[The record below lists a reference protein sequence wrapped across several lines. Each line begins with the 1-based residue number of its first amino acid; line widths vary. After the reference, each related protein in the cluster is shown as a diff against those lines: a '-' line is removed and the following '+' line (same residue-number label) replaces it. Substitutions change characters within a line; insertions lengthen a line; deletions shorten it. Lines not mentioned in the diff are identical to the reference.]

1 MTGRRRAR
9 PAGRRYAS
17 WRGVAATLA
26 LLAALPAVGAP
37 APAAPAVPASVES
50 RPQWARTLDTISQ
63 GVVAIQIDLNR
74 AFDTET
80 STTAQA
86 TGFVVDARRGLI
98 LTNRHVVTSGPVT
111 ARAVFVNREEV
122 RLYPVYRDPV
132 HDFGI
137 YRYDPAQLHFITPRE
152 IPLYPAGARVGTEI
166 RVVGNDAG
174 EQLSFLAGT
183 IARLDR
189 QAPAYGIG
197 RYNDFNTFYFQAASS
212 TSGGSSGSP
221 VVDIEGRAVALNA
234 GGATGAASSFYLP
247 LDRIVRALALVRAGM
262 PVPRGTLQTVF
273 EYTPFDELKRLG
285 LAAATESEV
294 RHRFPRQLGMLV
306 VGQVQ
311 PGSPAAGALEVGDVV
326 IGIDHRP
333 VTEFLALAEA
343 LDEAVGR
350 RVSVEV
356 ERGGARLVREL
367 PVLDL
372 HSITPDEYL
381 EFGDAVVHNLSYQQA
396 RHMNVPVSGVFV
408 ASPGYVFAAAG
419 IQRGAVL
426 TEFGGQPVRTLDDL
440 ERALGALADGANA
453 PVRFFTLEDSRSPQV
468 RTVRIDRRWFAARRC
483 HRDDAAGVWPCR
495 DLAEPPP
502 PEAPRAG
509 STTFAVDLA
518 DPRARR
524 LAPSLVA
531 VSYDLPYFVSGVA
544 ERSYHGTGVVLD
556 AARGLVVV
564 DRNTVPVA
572 AGDVRLTFAG
582 TLDVPGRVE
591 YVHPLHNLAFISYDP
606 RLVGSTPVAAARLAP
621 RDLKAGEAVFV
632 VGLRPDQRVV
642 TQEAR
647 VATVDPVQF
656 PASRTLGFRDS
667 NAEVVTLVNGPAD
680 FDGVI
685 ADGSGVV
692 TALWSSFAFDNGR
705 ELSQANFGVPAELVL
720 DALAH
725 ARDATPLR
733 SLEAELTVVPL
744 AGARRLGLPDA
755 WIARLEAHSPG
766 RRQVLSVSRV
776 VAGSPAAGL
785 LQPGDLLLAI
795 DGTIANRFREVE
807 RAAQKPAV
815 ELTLWR
821 AGAEQTVRLATSE
834 LSGRD
839 IDRFVLWAGATLQ
852 TPQRALAAQRG
863 IAPGGVYVANFSYG
877 SPATRAGL
885 LAGRRIVAVD
895 GQPTPD
901 LDAFLA
907 AVAGRGGRDSVRL
920 KTLNLNNVV
929 EVITLRPD
937 RHYWPAYEVRRT
949 AVGWERQA
957 LD

>member
-1 MTGRRRAR
+1 LSALSASRPGKRRRR
-9 PAGRRYAS
+9 ILG
-17 WRGVAATLA
+17 GLAAA
-26 LLAALPAVGAP
+26 LLVALPAGA
-37 APAAPAVPASVES
+37 AAPGEGADVAGGSP
-50 RPQWARTLDTISQ
+50 RPQWARTLDSISQ

-111 ARAVFVNREEV
+111 ARAIFVNREEV

-137 YRYDPAQLHFITPRE
+137 YRYDPSQLHFIAPRE

-197 RYNDFNTFYFQAASS
+197 RYNDFNTFYYQAASS

-247 LDRIVRALALVRAGM
+247 LDRVVRALELIRAGK
-262 PVPRGTLQTVF
+262 PVPRGTLETVF

-294 RHRFPRQLGMLV
+294 RRAFPRQLGMLV
-306 VGQVQ
+306 VGQIQ
-311 PGSPAAGALEVGDVV
+311 PGSPAAGALEVGDIV

-333 VTEFLALAEA
+333 VTEFLALASA

-356 ERGGARLVREL
+356 ERGGARIVREL
-367 PVLDL
+367 PVIDL
-372 HSITPDEYL
+372 YSITPDQYL
-381 EFGDAVVHNLSYQQA
+381 EFGDAVLHNLSYQQA
-396 RHMNVPVSGVFV
+396 RHLNVPVSGVYV

-426 TEFGGQPVRTLDDL
+426 TEFAGQAVRTLDDI
-440 ERALGALADGANA
+440 ERSLGTLADGAIV
-453 PVRFFTLEDSRSPQV
+453 PVRFITLEDTRAPQV
-468 RTVRIDRRWFAARRC
+468 RTIRIDRRWFAARRC
-483 HRDDAAGVWPCR
+483 RRDDVEGLWPCR
-495 DLAEPPP
+495 DLAEPPAP
-502 PEAPRAG
+502 AAPRAG
-509 STTFAVDLA
+509 ETTYAADLA

-524 LAPSLVA
+524 LAPSLVS
-531 VSYDLPYFVSGVA
+531 VSYDMPYFVSGVS

-572 AGDVRLTFAG
+572 AGDLRLTFAG

-591 YVHPLHNLAFISYDP
+591 YVHPLHNLAIISYDP
-606 RLVGSTPVAAARLAP
+606 RLVGSTPVVAARLVP
-621 RDLKAGEAVFV
+621 RDLKPGEPAFV

-647 VATVDPVQF
+647 VAAVDPVQF
-656 PASRTLGFRDS
+656 APSRTLGFRDS
-667 NAEVVTLVNGPAD
+667 NVEVVTLVNGPAE
-680 FDGVI
+680 FDGMI
-685 ADGSGVV
+685 ADADGAV

-705 ELSQANFGVPAELVL
+705 ELTQANFGVPAELVQ

-725 ARDATPLR
+725 ARDGTPLR
-733 SLEAELTVVPL
+733 SLEVELAVVPL
-744 AGARRLGLPDA
+744 AAARRLGLPDS
-755 WIARLEAHSPG
+755 WIAALAAHSPA

-776 VAGSPAAGL
+776 VAGSPAAGV
-785 LQPGDLLLAI
+785 LQPGDLLLAL
-795 DGTIANRFREVE
+795 DGTVVNRFREAE
-807 RAAQKPAV
+807 RAAQKPVVA
-815 ELTLWR
+815 LTVWR
-821 AGAEQTVRLATSE
+821 AGAEVKLSLATRE

-839 IDRFVLWAGATLQ
+839 LDRFVMWAGATLQ
-852 TPQRALAAQRG
+852 APQRALAAQRG
-863 IAPGGVYVANFSYG
+863 IEPGGVYVANFSYG
-877 SPATRAGL
+877 SPSARAGL

-907 AVAGRGGRDSVRL
+907 AVAGRGGHESVRL

-937 RHYWPAYEVRRT
+937 HHYWPTSELRRG
-949 AVGWERQA
+949 AVGWERRA
-957 LD
+957 ID